1 MNILVIGGSG
11 LFGRKTVLSLLAD
24 KDVNRVVSMDLIQPR
39 EYYLKSIAK
48 YGDRYRFVYGDV
60 SRLEDILDI
69 MRTHAIDRMV
79 NFAFL
84 IGDAVEANPRLA
96 VKINVLG
103 MSNAFEAARLM
114 DLKRVIYPSSET
126 VYGPQDV
133 YGDREV
139 VEEDTLYPKHA
150 YALAK
155 RMAELMAEHYTAL
168 YGMSFTAMRPTIGYG
183 HGGQSPF
190 IVKWLS
196 DLVSLPAIGKPFSI
210 KMDGNTLFSPV
221 YADDVGEFTKILLK
235 GESSKSPVYNIGGP
249 AASMRDIA
257 AQVRMFIPDANIRF
271 GTESM
276 TGKGKGGLP
285 WKVSMNKA
293 KEEFGFKLTPLDEMV
308 LRHIN
313 EARTEAGLPLI
324 KPSL

>member
-24 KDVNRVVSMDLIQPR
+24 KEVKSVVAMDVVPPR
-39 EYYLKSIAK
+39 EYYLKSVMK
-48 YGDRYRFVYGDV
+48 YGNRFHFVLGDV

-69 MRTHAIDRMV
+69 LRTYAIDRMV

-84 IGDAVEANPRLA
+84 IGTAVEANPRLA
-96 VKINVLG
+96 VRINILG

-114 DLKRVIYPSSET
+114 GLKRVIYPSSET
-126 VYGPQDV
+126 VYGSQDV

-139 VEEDTLYPKHA
+139 TEDDVLYPQHA

-155 RMAELMAEHYTAL
+155 RLAELMAEQYTAL
-168 YGMSFTAMRPTIGYG
+168 YGMSFTGMRPTIGFG
-183 HGGQSPF
+183 HGGQAPF

-196 DLVSLPAIGKPFSI
+196 DLVSLPAVGKPFSVE
-210 KMDGNTLFSPV
+210 MDGKSLFSPV

-235 GESSKSPVYNIGGP
+235 AESSKSPVYNVGRP

-257 AQVRMFIPDANIRF
+257 AYVHKFIPDAEIQF
-271 GTESM
+271 GTEAM
-276 TGKGKGGLP
+276 RGKGKGGLP
-285 WKVSMNKA
+285 WKICMNKA
-293 KEEFGFKLTPLDEMV
+293 KEEFGFEPIPLEEMV

-324 KPSL
+324 ER